1 MAWWRVVFCLHC
13 GICLVNDEEGG
24 GEDHAADVMMWRCVD
39 GCMCLAEGCHSWWL
53 EMRLG
58 W

>member
-1 MAWWRVVFCLHC
+1 MWWRVVFCLHC

-24 GEDHAADVMMWRCVD
+24 GEVRAADVMMWRCVD